1 MLVISFN
8 TWEDYDKAIAT
19 IASAFASMEEV
30 MEDEQECVRCGEWV
44 FPSEHG
50 TIGCDV

>member
-8 TWEDYDKAIAT
+8 TWEDYDKAIAS
-19 IASAFASMEEV
+19 IASAYLPESEY
-30 MEDEQECVRCGEWV
+30 ECVRCGEWV
-44 FPSEHG
+44 LPSEHG